1 MIVNFS
7 FYIINCK
14 IKPNWCLF
22 YLRKTRMIDVV
33 VGSTKYCSTYGA
45 NKNPN
50 REWTVSISVPAITKY
65 TFLCHRITC
74 RAWITR
80 WRCLWIRPCSL
91 FYISSHYR
99 VKVVF
104 GLKKMVNIII
114 NKYLSHN
121 NNYNYR
127 IRHNF
132 YTFTWK
138 NLYFSVITFIQTRF
152 SV

>member
-1 MIVNFS
+1 MSI
-7 FYIINCK
+7 
-14 IKPNWCLF
+14 

-33 VGSTKYCSTYGA
+33 VRSTKYCSTYGA

-74 RAWITR
+74 RAWITW

-104 GLKKMVNIII
+104 RLK
-114 NKYLSHN
+114 N
-121 NNYNYR
+121 NRLCWRMKPLKQMKCESNWQRNVKAFVYILPGR
-127 IRHNF
+127 IC
-132 YTFTWK
+132 TFQ
-138 NLYFSVITFIQTRF
+138 L
-152 SV
+152 